1 MKIRLEKELETFQLT
16 LKKQIEHHAPIKQTV
31 LFVCLLSFFF
41 FVFCSSKDTGS
52 DRESKRGRLRE
63 RDAK

>member
-31 LFVCLLSFFF
+31 LFVCLL

>member
-41 FVFCSSKDTGS
+41 FFCSSKDTGS
-52 DRESKRGRLRE
+52 ERESKMGRLRE